1 MNRHRI
7 GTMRKQLPICALL
20 AMMSLAAGQ
29 ALAADSSQPAKDS
42 FITGK
47 LEATYLLNR
56 HLSVFTIHP
65 ETTNGVVHLTGTV
78 DSNID
83 RDLAGEL
90 AKGVDGVTSVKN
102 DLVVKTGSSQAS
114 AKSKGSGSSRTFGE
128 FVDDATTTAMVKSKL
143 LADPNVKGLK
153 IDVDTRGD
161 VVTLTGKVGSAEQKQ
176 LAEKLAQNTSDVK
189 SVKNQ
194 LVIDK
199 TVGGS

>member
-1 MNRHRI
+1 
-7 GTMRKQLPICALL
+7 MRKHLPICAFL
-20 AMMSLAAGQ
+20 ATMSLVAVQ
-29 ALAADSSQPAKDS
+29 AFAADSSQPAKDS

-90 AKGVDGVTSVKN
+90 AKGIDGVTSVKN
-102 DLVVKTGSSQAS
+102 DLVVKAGSSQS
-114 AKSKGSGSSRTFGE
+114 GNKSKSTGSSRTFGQ

-143 LADPNVKGLK
+143 LADPNIKGLK

-161 VVTLTGKVGSAEQKQ
+161 VVTLSGKVGSAEQKQ
-176 LAEKLAQNTSDVK
+176 LAEKLAQNAGDVK

-199 TVGGS
+199 GVGGS

>member
-1 MNRHRI
+1 
-7 GTMRKQLPICALL
+7 MRKHLPIYALL
-20 AMMSLAAGQ
+20 ATMSLVAAQ
-29 ALAADSSQPAKDS
+29 AFAADSSQPAKDS

-65 ETTNGVVHLTGTV
+65 ETMNGVVHLTGTV
-78 DSNID
+78 DNNID
-83 RDLAGEL
+83 RDLAAEL
-90 AKGVDGVTSVKN
+90 AKGIDGVTSVKN
-102 DLVVKTGSSQAS
+102 DLVIKAGSGQAS
-114 AKSKGSGSSRTFGE
+114 SKSSSSSSRTFGQ
-128 FVDDATTTAMVKSKL
+128 FVGDATTTAMVKTKL
-143 LADPNVKGLK
+143 LADSNVKGLK

-176 LAEKLAQNTSDVK
+176 LAEKIALNTSDVK
-189 SVKNQ
+189 KVKND

>member
-1 MNRHRI
+1 
-7 GTMRKQLPICALL
+7 MRRQLALCGLL
-20 AMMSLAAGQ
+20 ATMSLAAVQ
-29 ALAADSSQPAKDS
+29 AFAADSSQPAKDS

-56 HLSVFTIHP
+56 HLSVFSIHP

-90 AKGVDGVTSVKN
+90 AKGIDGVTSVKN
-102 DLVVKTGSSQAS
+102 DLVVKAGASQAGN
-114 AKSKGSGSSRTFGE
+114 KSGGSTRSFGE
-128 FVDDATTTAMVKSKL
+128 YVDDATTTAMVKTKL

-153 IDVDTRGD
+153 IGVETRGD
-161 VVTLTGKVGSAEQKQ
+161 IVTLTGKVGSAEQKQ
-176 LAEKLAQNTSDVK
+176 LAEKLAKNTSDVK
-189 SVKNQ
+189 SVKNE

-199 TVGGS
+199 SVGGS